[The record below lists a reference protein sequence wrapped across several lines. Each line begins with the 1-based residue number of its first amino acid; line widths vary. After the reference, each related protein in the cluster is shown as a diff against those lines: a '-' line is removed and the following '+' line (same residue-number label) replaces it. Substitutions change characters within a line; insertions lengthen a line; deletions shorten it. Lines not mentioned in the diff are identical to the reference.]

1 MSDPEAV
8 MAAVDRFEAA
18 QAELTSSTPVRPLE
32 PDHTTAD
39 DQDDGSRVTGDCHAG
54 SEGARRCDPSGPPD
68 PESYLLPDED
78 DEE

>member
-1 MSDPEAV
+1 MERLICQTLRCKGNRSRQVSIQHNRAWDIH
-8 MAAVDRFEAA
+8 
-18 QAELTSSTPVRPLE
+18 PVYVE
-32 PDHTTAD
+32 FHIT
-39 DQDDGSRVTGDCHAG
+39 G